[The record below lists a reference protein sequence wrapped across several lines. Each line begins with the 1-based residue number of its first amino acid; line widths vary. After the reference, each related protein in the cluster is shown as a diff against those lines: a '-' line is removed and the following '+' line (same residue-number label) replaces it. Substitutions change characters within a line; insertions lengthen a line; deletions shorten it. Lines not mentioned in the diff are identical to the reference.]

1 MGVNSDKVK
10 DLKEKLTYSENRN
23 RVLEEVTASLRER
36 LNQALARVTNLEEER
51 SRDRANSAI
60 EREAMARAIQ
70 VIRNADSNL
79 RSIGL

>member
-1 MGVNSDKVK
+1 MGTNSDKVK
-10 DLKEKLTYSENRN
+10 DLKEKLAYSENRN
-23 RVLEEVTASLRER
+23 KILEEVTASLRER

>member
-23 RVLEEVTASLRER
+23 RILEEVTASLRER